1 MCREWHL
8 STKFGGFD
16 RHRVSLPTFLKI
28 VCAFC
33 ATFLLFLFNI
43 TTGVVC
49 AAPVVSSGDPRP
61 SDAAPQEIKLGEQTR
76 EEIAKYFSI
85 VRNPVYQARVET
97 IVARLQPYME
107 RDLPYEVTILDHEMV
122 NAFAIAGGGMY
133 VATGMLNFVKSDLE
147 LAGIIAHEMA
157 HADRKHVITQ
167 MARNE
172 RMTLLAIAAAIASK
186 GKAAALI
193 AANALQVAVMGAY
206 SIDIEKEADAHGIQ
220 ALTRAGY
227 NPVGMLTLQERI
239 KEEAMKRPHVDYGIY
254 QTHPETDERI
264 AAAVAYMEDNGVEV
278 NRKYSLG
285 LLRAK
290 ITSQDGTLS
299 LELDGETLLKGS
311 SGDATASLFE
321 RIAADLSQYLQLE
334 MAPFDVRV
342 QGEGANRSLWVG
354 GKRIVRASELG
365 AMGGGETVEKLR
377 ESVHRALSA
386 ARNSHPMA
394 DYFK

>member
-1 MCREWHL
+1 MNVWFRNFL
-8 STKFGGFD
+8 RILF
-16 RHRVSLPTFLKI
+16 LITFL
-28 VCAFC
+28 
-33 ATFLLFLFNI
+33 FLLNI
-43 TTGVVC
+43 TTGAVC
-49 AAPVVSSGDPRP
+49 AAPVVASGDPRP
-61 SDAAPQEIKLGEQTR
+61 SDATPQEVKLGEKTR
-76 EEIAKYFSI
+76 EVIAEHFPI

-97 IVARLQPYME
+97 IVGRLQPYME

-133 VATGMLNFVKSDLE
+133 VATGMLDFVKSDLE

-193 AANALQVAVMGAY
+193 AANALQVAIMGAY

-220 ALTRAGY
+220 VLTRAGY
-227 NPVGMLTLQERI
+227 NPVGMLTLQERL
-239 KEEAMKRPHVDYGIY
+239 KEDALKHPHVDYGIY

-264 AAAVAYMEDNGVEV
+264 AAAVKYMEDNGLEV

-285 LLRAK
+285 LLRTE
-290 ITSQDGTLS
+290 IVRQDGKLI
-299 LELDGETLLKGS
+299 LKLDGETLLEGADD
-311 SGDATASLFE
+311 DATASLFE
-321 RIAADLSQYLQLE
+321 RISADLSKYLQLE

-342 QGEGANRSLWVG
+342 QGDGPDRSLWVG
-354 GKRIVRASELG
+354 GKRVVRASELTSMSG
-365 AMGGGETVEKLR
+365 AETVEKLR

-386 ARNSHPMA
+386 ARSSHPMA